1 MRKINLT
8 IVALVLIAQI
18 SFGQSGGLSAF
29 NFLNFNTSSRAAA
42 LGGSAIVTPAEDV
55 SLMVYNP
62 AQLFSTIDKQFSVS
76 YVGYASDISYSDF
89 VYAQKSKRFGM
100 IGGYVHNANYGTFN
114 QTDASAN
121 IIGEFKASD
130 NAIGLTWSKQLDSTL
145 NLGVSV
151 KGIFSNLGLGNTSNA
166 LAADFGINYYLARKN
181 FTAAFVVR
189 NFGAQLKKF
198 DGGETERLPLQMQLG
213 ISKKLTN
220 APFRFSLIGQQLQK
234 FDLSYLNPNE
244 NGIDPLTGEQKV
256 QTITSGNKVMRHF
269 IMNIEVLFTKNFN
282 LRLGYNFLRRN
293 ELTLTEKKGLSGFSM
308 GLGLKISAIQ
318 ISFAKTLYMPY
329 EGSNHI
335 TISGNLSDFKKKK

>member
-1 MRKINLT
+1 ML
-8 IVALVLIAQI
+8 LVAQI

-62 AQLFSTIDKQFSVS
+62 GQLFSTIDKQFSVS

-100 IGGYVHNANYGTFN
+100 IGGYVHNANYGTFV
-114 QTDASAN
+114 QTDLAGN
-121 IIGEFKASD
+121 ILGEFKASD
-130 NAIGLTWSKQLDSTL
+130 NAIGLTWAKHLDSTL

-151 KGIFSNLGLGNTSNA
+151 KGVFSNLGLGNTSNA
-166 LAADFGINYYLARKN
+166 LAADAGINYHLARKN
-181 FTAAFVVR
+181 FSAAFVIR

-198 DGGETERLPLQMQLG
+198 DGGSKERLPLQIQLG
-213 ISKKLTN
+213 VSKKLKN
-220 APFRFSLIGQQLQK
+220 APFRFSLIGQQLQRY
-234 FDLSYLNPNE
+234 DLSYLNPNE
-244 NGIDPLTGEQKV
+244 NGIDPLTGEVKV
-256 QTITSGNKVMRHF
+256 QKITASNK
-269 IMNIEVLFTKNFN
+269 IMHHVIVNVEVLFTKNFN
-282 LRLGYNFLRRN
+282 LRLGYNLLRRN

-308 GLGLKISAIQ
+308 GLGLKISALQ

-335 TISGNLSDFKKKK
+335 TISGNLSDFKKRKN